1 MTLINEFDII
11 KKLYGA
17 TKTPHADENRCRG
30 VLLSWK
36 NETAENQPL
45 HFTKNLVKTFGG
57 KMEKSFILCGRRIAT
72 MRERL
77 GKACDLIDNEQWLG
91 VFRNRQIN
99 YEKEFDQSVK
109 MVKLMKKAGKIK
121 NASHYFAKIWKKE
134 NINKTLK
141 IVREFLNR
149 QISKLAEKREQK
161 KQNECDEIISKSF
174 NNSGYLKFQAM
185 KHNFNLS

>member
-1 MTLINEFDII
+1 MEGKW
-11 KKLYGA
+11 KK
-17 TKTPHADENRCRG
+17 
-30 VLLSWK
+30 V
-36 NETAENQPL
+36 
-45 HFTKNLVKTFGG
+45 F
-57 KMEKSFILCGRRIAT
+57 LCGRRIAT

-77 GKACDLIDNEQWLG
+77 GDACSLIDNEQWLG

-99 YEKEFDQSVK
+99 YEKEFNQSVK
-109 MVKLMKKAGKIK
+109 MVKSMKKAGKIK

-161 KQNECDEIISKSF
+161 KQNEHNEILSKSF

>member
-1 MTLINEFDII
+1 M
-11 KKLYGA
+11 
-17 TKTPHADENRCRG
+17 
-30 VLLSWK
+30 K
-36 NETAENQPL
+36 NYIFCEKRNQ
-45 HFTKNLVKTFGG
+45 
-57 KMEKSFILCGRRIAT
+57 T

-77 GKACDLIDNEQWLG
+77 GKACDLIDNDQFLG

-109 MVKLMKKAGKIK
+109 MVKSMKKAGKIK

-149 QISKLAEKREQK
+149 QVAKLAEKREQQR
-161 KQNECDEIISKSF
+161 QNEEYNKAQQAF
-174 NNSGYLKFQAM
+174 NSEGYAKFQQM
-185 KHNFNLS
+185 KSNFNLS

>member
-1 MTLINEFDII
+1 
-11 KKLYGA
+11 
-17 TKTPHADENRCRG
+17 
-30 VLLSWK
+30 
-36 NETAENQPL
+36 
-45 HFTKNLVKTFGG
+45 
-57 KMEKSFILCGRRIAT
+57 MEKSFILCDRRVKT

-77 GKACDLIDNEQWLG
+77 GKACDLIDNEQFLG

-134 NINKTLK
+134 NIAKTLK

-149 QISKLAEKREQK
+149 QIARLAEKREQK
-161 KQNECDEIISKSF
+161 RQNEEHNKLRQAF
-174 NNSGYLKFQAM
+174 NSEGYARLQAM
-185 KHNFNLS
+185 KRNFNLS

>member
-1 MTLINEFDII
+1 M
-11 KKLYGA
+11 
-17 TKTPHADENRCRG
+17 
-30 VLLSWK
+30 K
-36 NETAENQPL
+36 NYIFCEKRNQ
-45 HFTKNLVKTFGG
+45 
-57 KMEKSFILCGRRIAT
+57 T

-77 GKACDLIDNEQWLG
+77 GKACDLIDNDQFLG

-109 MVKLMKKAGKIK
+109 MVKSMKKAGKIK

-149 QISKLAEKREQK
+149 QAAKLAEKREQQR
-161 KQNECDEIISKSF
+161 QNEEYNKAQQVF
-174 NNSGYLKFQAM
+174 NSEGYAKFQQM
-185 KHNFNLS
+185 KSNFNLS